1 MNKEEAEN
9 YIKNFKYTF
18 ISERLRN
25 GYIGKKVTCSDGT
38 EFTQTSRGAP
48 FGTVVAYYD
57 SDKEKV
63 FYGISRINEA
73 EEDPTPIVGLAIA
86 LRNAARYSQE
96 SITANKV
103 KDQTEHF
110 MIRALRY
117 FEPELYSHSRGKH
130 PIEVE
135 NFSQV
140 KLFQTFVN
148 LINDKKENDVKN
160 MKDLKAALSNY
171 RGK

>member
-9 YIKNFKYTF
+9 YIENFKYTF

-25 GYIGKKVTCSDGT
+25 GYIGKKVTCFDGT

-63 FYGISRINEA
+63 FFGVSRINKA
-73 EEDPTPIVGLAIA
+73 EKGPTPIVGLAIA
-86 LRNAARYSQE
+86 LRNAAHYSQE
-96 SITANKV
+96 DLLINKV
-103 KDQTEHF
+103 KGQTERF
-110 MIRALRY
+110 KIRALRY
-117 FEPELYSHSRGKH
+117 FEPQLYSHSRGKH

-135 NFSQV
+135 NFNEV
-140 KLFQTFVN
+140 RLFQTFVH
-148 LINDKKENDVKN
+148 LINDKKENDIKN
-160 MKDLKAALSNY
+160 MKDLKTALSNY